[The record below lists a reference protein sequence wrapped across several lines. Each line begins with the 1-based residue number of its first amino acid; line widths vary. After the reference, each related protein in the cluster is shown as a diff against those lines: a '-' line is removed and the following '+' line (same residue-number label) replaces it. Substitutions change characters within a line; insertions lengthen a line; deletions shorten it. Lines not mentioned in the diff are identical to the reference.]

1 MAAQYTISQ
10 WSKFVPIPTYVDQI
24 FGATQ
29 KLKTQWRKNE
39 CLENFCALNPLYVIN
54 I

>member
-1 MAAQYTISQ
+1 MATQYTILQ

-29 KLKTQWRKNE
+29 KLKTQRRKNE
-39 CLENFCALNPLYVIN
+39 CLEYFCALNPSYVIN